1 MPAQCPFTMSVI
13 FRAISRLEAE
23 ARQDG
28 LPPVC
33 LAVCNA
39 HGELLHFSR
48 MDGAPARVIAIAQG
62 KAYTAARMG
71 TPTAALARRLKDEEL
86 TLADFCDPGLTAMRG
101 GLPLCCEAGV
111 QLAVGVS
118 GRRTED
124 DERLAA
130 RLLDIL
136 REEAARHTNTK
147 T

>member
-1 MPAQCPFTMSVI
+1 MSTTFPFSLSVI
-13 FRAISRLEAE
+13 LRAVARFDQE

-28 LPPVC
+28 MPPVC

-48 MDGAPARVIAIAQG
+48 MDGAPVRVIAIAQA

-71 TPTAALARRLKDEEL
+71 TSTSALAQRLKQESL
-86 TLADFCDPGLTAMRG
+86 TLADFCDAGLTSMRG
-101 GLPLCCEAGV
+101 GLPLLHEKQV

-118 GRRTED
+118 GRSTEE

-130 RLLDIL
+130 RLLELL
-136 REEAARHTNTK
+136 REEAA
-147 T
+147 